1 MRSLSKISIAFL
13 CAVIT
18 TSCVVQF
25 KAPLPRSLKTRQD
38 PRLIGKWVGQD
49 EQGHRAFVQCTRG
62 PGGETSISFTG
73 ENIDTGENSDSSYL
87 GYRNPVFRM
96 VTTTIDHQDYMIMRY
111 ADVSNG
117 RGYQIA
123 RYTVE
128 GDELTIWLTSVD
140 KVKQAIR
147 NKQLRGD
154 VGLGMLPVVTISDS
168 WPKIAAL
175 LKSTKSNDLFVR
187 VGHLESSWKVI
198 LSNYLSGDA

>member
-1 MRSLSKISIAFL
+1 
-13 CAVIT
+13 
-18 TSCVVQF
+18 
-25 KAPLPRSLKTRQD
+25 
-38 PRLIGKWVGQD
+38 
-49 EQGHRAFVQCTRG
+49 
-62 PGGETSISFTG
+62 
-73 ENIDTGENSDSSYL
+73 
-87 GYRNPVFRM
+87 
-96 VTTTIDHQDYMIMRY
+96 MRY

-187 VGHLESSWKVI
+187 VGHLERVVGK
-198 LSNYLSGDA
+198 